1 MKPVFVRAHS
11 SVDSEIIIES
21 CVAAESETIND
32 NASEDDTWIHQR
44 TKSMLTPKLK
54 VKTES
59 LPTQKAS
66 TRLPSELKPGFV
78 RAHSPS

>member
-11 SVDSEIIIES
+11 FVDSEIIIES

-32 NASEDDTWIHQR
+32 SASKDDTWIHQH

-54 VKTES
+54 VKTEL

-66 TRLPSELKPGFV
+66 MRLPSQLKPGFV